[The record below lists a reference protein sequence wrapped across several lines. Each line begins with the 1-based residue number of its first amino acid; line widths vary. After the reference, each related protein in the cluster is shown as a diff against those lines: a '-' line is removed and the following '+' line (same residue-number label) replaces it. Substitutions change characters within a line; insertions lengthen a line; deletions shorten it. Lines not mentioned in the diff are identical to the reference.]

1 MLDFVGPDELC
12 LAFLD
17 QLKTVVEKL
26 PQGEE
31 TPGRRF
37 VISRLVFMTHGIFRD
52 EGRVGLVVL
61 DTLDAHATL
70 DLERAFKPQVISKTI
85 QVTGE
90 GITVASVSSPQNSS
104 SSEGALPVSD
114 FIRLTQAA
122 YPDLPLVNTSCDL
135 TTGTYPLPWTT
146 VSHQTFLSRNQFR

>member
-90 GITVASVSSPQNSS
+90 GITVASRVLAAEQQ
-104 SSEGALPVSD
+104 
-114 FIRLTQAA
+114 FIRRSLARFRL
-122 YPDLPLVNTSCDL
+122 YPSYTGCISGLAVGEHLV
-135 TTGTYPLPWTT
+135 
-146 VSHQTFLSRNQFR
+146 